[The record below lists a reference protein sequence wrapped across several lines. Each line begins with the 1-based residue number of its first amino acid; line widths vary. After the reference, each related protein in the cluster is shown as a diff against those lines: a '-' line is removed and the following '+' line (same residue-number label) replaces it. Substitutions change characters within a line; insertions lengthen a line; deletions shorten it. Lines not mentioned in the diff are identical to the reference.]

1 MAYQIQKINPL
12 DLKNSVAIGIAI
24 PFNGNAIFN
33 LNYTTKDQIRS
44 NLINFFLTN
53 KRERV
58 FQPLFGADL
67 KRKIFENITNN
78 TISDI
83 EGMIESILKT
93 YFPQIILN
101 NLEIIQ
107 LSDQN
112 EINIQFDY
120 SVKDTTITDTIS
132 LNF

>member
-1 MAYQIQKINPL
+1 MAYQVQKINPL
-12 DLKNSVAIGIAI
+12 DLKNSIAIGIAV

-33 LNYTTKDQIRS
+33 LNYTTKDQVRS

-83 EGMIESILKT
+83 ESMIESILKT

-101 NLEIIQ
+101 NLEIVQ
-107 LSDQN
+107 MPDQN

-120 SVKDTTITDTIS
+120 SIKDTTITDTIS